1 MNNMNAFERFLT
13 FAYDKVVNDEGFCYS
28 FRDTEIEFL
37 PTDSELIITI
47 TFDGLLEVT
56 YSQYEGDIEIVEA
69 VETFPEETKITEI
82 VKWVKSKIK

>member
-13 FAYDKVVNDEGFCYS
+13 FAYDKVVNDDGFYYS

-37 PTDSELIITI
+37 PTEGDLRIAI
-47 TFDGLLEVT
+47 TFEGVLEVT
-56 YSQYEGDIEIVEA
+56 YYQYEGNQEIVEA
-69 VETFPEETKITEI
+69 TETFSEDVKLSEI